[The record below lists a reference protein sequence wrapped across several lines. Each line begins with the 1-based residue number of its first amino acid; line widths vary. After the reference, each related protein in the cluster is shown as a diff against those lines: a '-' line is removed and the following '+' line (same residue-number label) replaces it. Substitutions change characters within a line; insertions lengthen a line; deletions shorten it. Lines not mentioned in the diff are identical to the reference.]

1 MVVHWLAL
9 VIHLLLPRL
18 LIDAQTAR
26 FAFAQASELLPIR
39 ELGVRCLEPLGVA
52 HFVLWARMLSA
63 SKDIVFFRTDR
74 PLRPGVSHLFLARA
88 TSTWV
93 PVRSWCA
100 SMVVRRVLLLLV
112 LGRVLLPRGGNRH
125 STATSTDRLAL

>member
-1 MVVHWLAL
+1 M
-9 VIHLLLPRL
+9 
-18 LIDAQTAR
+18 IDAQTAR

-39 ELGVRCLEPLGVA
+39 ELGVRRLEPLRVA
-52 HFVLWARMLSA
+52 QFVLWARMLTA
-63 SKDIVFFRTDR
+63 SKDIVFFRADWF
-74 PLRPGVSHLFLARA
+74 LRPGVSHLFLARA

-100 SMVVRRVLLLLV
+100 SMVVRHVLLMLV

-125 STATSTDRLAL
+125 STATSARRLAL